1 MMRDDRHIFT
11 RFGTLALTNQ
21 NSKVATRAF
30 DKAIKYFPQVSIN
43 YYNKSLIYVL
53 QNSGKKSFLS

>member
-1 MMRDDRHIFT
+1 MMQDDRHIFT

-30 DKAIKYFPQVSIN
+30 DKAIKYFPQVFIN

-53 QNSGKKSFLS
+53 QKQ